1 MPSAFRGLR
10 DLVGGEGAARDFDH
24 GADLVAELLLLHFR
38 RDAVDDGDL
47 EIEFLLLSDERD
59 SGEKRVFL
67 WANQYRTLHKNPL
80 DTQLSRRQNP
90 QVTNS
95 ERKIPAMKP
104 TMKTKSRFL
113 ILAFSASLPLTVPA
127 AHADTF
133 GSGDNTFTIG
143 FVPIGNSGN
152 AADGSGYGAVPY
164 NFNMS
169 TYAIS
174 QDQLAKAASSLGI
187 SLGGGAWVGSQPAAN
202 VTWYQAAAFVNYL
215 NTSTGHVAAY
225 QLNAGATALTLWS
238 SAQAWQ
244 AGGENLYR
252 NKDAYYF
259 LPSENEY
266 YKAAYYDP
274 NKAGGAGYW
283 LYATGSNAIPTAV
296 ASGTAAGT
304 AVYNG
309 VASQPAAVDQS
320 GGLSPYLTM
329 GQSGNVYEWHET
341 ANDGENNSSS
351 ENRAI
356 RGGAWLYPE
365 FDLRS
370 SIRNVLDPAFE
381 GSNVGFRVAS
391 VPEPSCMI
399 LMIGSGLMFL
409 ARRRRGSSL

>member
-1 MPSAFRGLR
+1 MAILWTLSFR
-10 DLVGGEGAARDFDH
+10 VGRT
-24 GADLVAELLLLHFR
+24 V
-38 RDAVDDGDL
+38 
-47 EIEFLLLSDERD
+47 
-59 SGEKRVFL
+59 KRAIVE
-67 WANQYRTLHKNPL
+67 N
-80 DTQLSRRQNP
+80 
-90 QVTNS
+90 
-95 ERKIPAMKP
+95 KIPATKR

-113 ILAFSASLPLTVPA
+113 ILALSASLPLTVPA

-133 GSGDNTFTIG
+133 GSGGNTFTIG
-143 FVPIGNSGN
+143 FVPIGNAGN
-152 AADGSGYGAVPY
+152 ANDTVNGAGPNYGAVPY

-169 TYAIS
+169 TFAIS
-174 QDQLAKAASSLGI
+174 QDQIVKATASGAI

-202 VTWYQAAAFVNYL
+202 VTWYQSAAFVNYL

-225 QLNAGATALTLWS
+225 QLDSGATTLTLWS

-283 LYATGSNAIPTAV
+283 LYATGSDAIPTAV

-304 AVYNG
+304 AAYNG

-320 GGLSPYLTM
+320 GGLSPYGTR
-329 GQSGNVYEWHET
+329 GQTGNVYEWQET
-341 ANDGENNSSS
+341 AYDGLNDSSS

-356 RGGAWLYPE
+356 RGGGWFDPE
-365 FDLRS
+365 SELRS
-370 SIRNVLDPAFE
+370 SLRLDSDPTL
-381 GSNVGFRVAS
+381 SKLPINILGFRVAS

-399 LMIGSGLMFL
+399 LMLGSGMILL
-409 ARRRRGSSL
+409 ARRRR

>member
-1 MPSAFRGLR
+1 
-10 DLVGGEGAARDFDH
+10 
-24 GADLVAELLLLHFR
+24 
-38 RDAVDDGDL
+38 
-47 EIEFLLLSDERD
+47 
-59 SGEKRVFL
+59 
-67 WANQYRTLHKNPL
+67 
-80 DTQLSRRQNP
+80 
-90 QVTNS
+90 
-95 ERKIPAMKP
+95 MKP
-104 TMKTKSRFL
+104 TMKIKSRFL
-113 ILAFSASLPLTVPA
+113 VLALSGSLPLTVPA

-133 GSGDNTFTIG
+133 GSGGNTFTIG
-143 FVPIGNSGN
+143 FVPIGNAGN
-152 AADGSGYGAVPY
+152 ANDNFNGGAVPY

-174 QDQLAKAASSLGI
+174 QDQLAKASSSLGI

-225 QLNAGATALTLWS
+225 QLDVGATTLTLWS

-283 LYATGSNAIPTAV
+283 RYATGSDTIPTEV
-296 ASGTAAGT
+296 TSGTTAET
-304 AVYNG
+304 AVYKQTFEQG
-309 VASQPAAVDQS
+309 PAAVNS
-320 GGLSPYLTM
+320 AGGLSPYGTM
-329 GQSGNVYEWHET
+329 GQTGNVWEWQET
-341 ANDGENNSSS
+341 AIDRVNNSSS
-351 ENRAI
+351 ENRKVV
-356 RGGAWLYPE
+356 GGAWFDRGGSLGTPPRATPPPPTPPE
-365 FDLRS
+365 
-370 SIRNVLDPAFE
+370 DPSLSDA
-381 GSNVGFRVAS
+381 SVGFRVAS

-399 LMIGSGLMFL
+399 LMIGSGLILL